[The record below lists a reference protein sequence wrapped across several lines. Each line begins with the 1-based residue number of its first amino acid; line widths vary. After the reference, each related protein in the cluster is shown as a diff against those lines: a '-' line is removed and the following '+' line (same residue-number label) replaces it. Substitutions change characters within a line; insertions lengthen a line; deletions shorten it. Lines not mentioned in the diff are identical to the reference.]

1 MIELTDTFY
10 MVWIV
15 CGVGMFLSFILGK
28 KAGYNK
34 LHFEL
39 NDKLF
44 DIALERA
51 KVQVLKAEISKIQD
65 ELTEVTDTIEEGK
78 DVT

>member
-1 MIELTDTFY
+1 M
-10 MVWIV
+10 
-15 CGVGMFLSFILGK
+15 GK
-28 KAGYNK
+28 TAGYKK

-65 ELTEVTDTIEEGK
+65 ELTEVTDTIEDNK
-78 DVT
+78 

>member
-1 MIELTDTFY
+1 MTEITDTFY
-10 MVWIV
+10 MIWII
-15 CGVGMFLSFILGK
+15 CGVCMFLSFLMGK
-28 KAGYNK
+28 TAGYKK

-65 ELTEVTDTIEEGK
+65 ELTEVTDTIEDNK
-78 DVT
+78 

>member
-1 MIELTDTFY
+1 
-10 MVWIV
+10 
-15 CGVGMFLSFILGK
+15 MFLSFILGK